1 MASIVSRRALTLSQK
16 HAKQSGKAPTS
27 NPKSSSNTA
36 TKETPWPKS
45 LRYTFYGVCAVSV
58 PLSVAQAIS
67 MSPCLRNYLEG
78 DDVESEG
85 SDSASASNKL
95 VHMVR
100 QYWGNVDYI
109 APVDQRSANHVVP
122 GYRLE
127 SQEDNWSSLLAFL
140 GLHTPSSEEQSTA
153 KEEMATPVS
162 FEHEP
167 NTDARHEQTSI
178 MQYLSPQ
185 HNPSGVNTHLSLIPC
200 ESDKATENSGHEFD
214 YNLPA
219 NASLS
224 TLRKSSRVYNASSA
238 KQVLEVTFPGK
249 DFGVGLQSNIQ
260 SMSWNGG
267 YRWVLDFGAYDRIDK
282 AVGNGNA
289 FTVEGFVDS
298 VESGDD
304 NQSQSNEAAKMLL
317 HSTAVN
323 SAWSLFQ
330 SAESNSS
337 EGNTASASTTSSSPS
352 SSTFITKPTT
362 SAPATSTP
370 SYSSGD
376 NIRMQKLVYEI
387 ANLEKDLKDPSSMR
401 DRDAMYEELKEA
413 RRELNSLKPS
423 WWRRM
428 RG

>member
-1 MASIVSRRALTLSQK
+1 
-16 HAKQSGKAPTS
+16 
-27 NPKSSSNTA
+27 
-36 TKETPWPKS
+36 
-45 LRYTFYGVCAVSV
+45 
-58 PLSVAQAIS
+58 
-67 MSPCLRNYLEG
+67 MSPRLRNYLEG

-100 QYWGNVDYI
+100 QYWGNADYI
-109 APVDQRSANHVVP
+109 APVDQRSADHVVP

-127 SQEDNWSSLLAFL
+127 SQEDNWSSSLAFL
-140 GLHTPSSEEQSTA
+140 GLHSSEEQSTA

-289 FTVEGFVDS
+289 FTEEGFVDS

-323 SAWSLFQ
+323 SAWSLSQ

-352 SSTFITKPTT
+352 SSTFIAKPTT
-362 SAPATSTP
+362 SAPASSTP

-376 NIRMQKLVYEI
+376 NIRMQKLMYEI

-401 DRDAMYEELKEA
+401 DRDAMYDELKEA
-413 RRELNSLKPS
+413 KRELNSLKPS